1 MQTGIKQIQKLLKLM
16 QLLCLK
22 IVKDFSLL
30 EVLTF
35 GVDKK
40 IRGVFGT
47 LSNVYDGDFL
57 RKELVAFCC

>member
-1 MQTGIKQIQKLLKLM
+1 M

-30 EVLTF
+30 NILTF

-40 IRGVFGT
+40 IRGVFET

>member
-1 MQTGIKQIQKLLKLM
+1 MTRNSSKCKNSENLM

-30 EVLTF
+30 NVLTF

-40 IRGVFGT
+40 IRGIFGT
-47 LSNVYDGDFL
+47 LSHVYDGDFL
-57 RKELVAFCC
+57 RKELVAFSC